1 MPQERIEV
9 IFVAK
14 GQRQVERSIVQMA
27 KAADSLQ
34 KSADRASKAIDR
46 MGKTGGGTDKV
57 GKSAQTASR
66 DVKRLGNDA
75 TKTAGRINSL
85 WKSLVV
91 PAATGSSIRETGRA
105 LNSLAGRFAAFYSG
119 RLLAGISDE
128 FGRMSNVLS
137 GFGVAAGEIDKVRK
151 SINKVSNEARVDALQ
166 AATLFGRLRQAT
178 QGMALSSRELV
189 QIVGTVNK
197 ALRLGGASSLEAS
210 QSIRQLSQAFNKGK
224 LDGDEFRS
232 VMENA
237 PILQDLLTEKLGV
250 TKDALFGLAAAGKIT
265 ARDLVGAFQQG
276 AEEIDRKFLGQVKTL
291 GDALTVLKNAFREA
305 FGTQVSG
312 PAKIIATAI
321 VSIARNMDRLIQAV
335 SVFAGIKIFQ
345 AAVTGAKSLLSVI
358 KAINIQAAAGA
369 LAGLLGGGK
378 GRVQTGTSAYNAANM
393 TALMSQYS
401 ATNKAASGGLMA
413 MMGGAAKGLTRAI
426 PYVGLALMIK
436 DVIPVVWDLVKSIT
450 GLGDASEKVETD
462 LDKLNKYVQNQF
474 LAGKGDPTKSLP
486 DVTLEAAR
494 RAAEFRDPVSARLG
508 GRPFKQSG
516 SRTIRIAG
524 NLDVIPIETEADKL
538 VNAATANAQKRLSEA
553 AKRIQEDVKL
563 GEDSLAGFSEA
574 DVRTYANDLEVLFKM
589 LDATRDL
596 RGIERTQPRDFT
608 YAGRLQE
615 MFQRELGVK
624 AREIGKLDI
633 TAGEMSGDELAKLIG
648 LFREY
653 RDAIPFTEQEKM
665 GDSLMRSDVEL
676 EKYRKRLKELTDENN
691 KFQDA
696 TTETATAIAYNEEQI
711 RKLSDPLGQ
720 ENVLLDKQL
729 ETLEKLKSFMEY
741 DELTAEQSAA
751 LADQS
756 TLQNFLRTAEKEG
769 LGTAVESL
777 QTNIEK
783 KSVIQD
789 ILDLVGRAN
798 RKLQEQK
805 NAETSILNI
814 LEQKKA
820 ALEAI
825 GKTEQQLERERFAE
839 LAKKA
844 GQPEKV
850 EEFKELVSETAL
862 ANFDN
867 RVKESI
873 QSLKEVAVLLEEA
886 RSQAASPEQS
896 EAFDKILQQFKDR
909 ASELGAAIG
918 TSGREGSEQILR
930 DAGEQ
935 LKLTAGETGTIL
947 GSALANAFNAAV
959 ARIEARV
966 GALGSSGV
974 VAPGSESPLGPSGPA
989 SLGPG
994 QQFLSDTQISKLDQ
1008 LSSKVGGLESRID
1021 GLGETI
1027 TNTGAR
1033 FTQFNSTAN
1042 TALRSAGNSAK
1053 NTANDIQQFFEG
1065 AFGSL
1070 EDALVGFVT
1079 TGKLDFKSLIN
1090 SIIADLARMVI
1101 RMLIIKPLMG
1111 FFGGIFGFSGGG
1123 IVPGFKNGGVIPGY
1137 APGGIVTGFGGARS
1151 DNQLA
1156 ALSPGEMVINAASTR
1171 SNRGSLEYINKTGKM
1186 PPTRDG
1192 GSTVFAPSIVINQ
1205 QGNDPEVTA
1214 QMVDAAVKRSWTELA
1229 VKSQRKGGVFDRRGG

>member
-1 MPQERIEV
+1 MPQERVEI

-14 GQRQVERSIVQMA
+14 GQRQVERSIAQLA
-27 KAADSLQ
+27 QAAD
-34 KSADRASKAIDR
+34 KASKAIDR
-46 MGKTGGGTDKV
+46 MGKTGGGTAKV

-75 TKTAGRINSL
+75 TKTAGRVNSL

-91 PAATGSSIRETGRA
+91 PAATGASIRDTGRA
-105 LNSLAGRFAAFYSG
+105 INSLVGRFAAFYTG
-119 RLLAGISDE
+119 RTLIGISDE
-128 FGRMSNVLS
+128 FNRLGNVLK
-137 GFGVAAGEIDKVRK
+137 GFGVAAKEVDRVRK

-265 ARDLVGAFQQG
+265 AADLVGAFQQG

-291 GDALTVLKNAFREA
+291 GDALTVLKNEFREA
-305 FGTQVSG
+305 FGAQVSG
-312 PAKIIATAI
+312 PASILANIIVALAK
-321 VSIARNMDRLIQAV
+321 NMETLVQAFT
-335 SVFAGIKIFQ
+335 VFA
-345 AAVTGAKSLLSVI
+345 AAKVFGAAIAGAQRLLGVMKS
-358 KAINIQAAAGA
+358 INVQAAAGA
-369 LAGLLGGGK
+369 LGGLISGKRAVKGDYNTMMLQAMGQSVGRTSRLAGLG
-378 GRVQTGTSAYNAANM
+378 A
-393 TALMSQYS
+393 
-401 ATNKAASGGLMA
+401 
-413 MMGGAAKGLTRAI
+413 GAARLLPGIGQAAMVATL
-426 PYVGLALMIK
+426 
-436 DVIPVVWDLVKSIT
+436 IPVMADLIKSLL
-450 GLGDASEKVETD
+450 GVGDAAKKVETD
-462 LDKLNKYVQNQF
+462 LDRLNKFVQAKF
-474 LAGKGDPTKSLP
+474 LVGEGDPSRALP
-486 DVTLEAAR
+486 DASPSFAR
-494 RAAEFRDPVSARLG
+494 RAAEYRKPDVARRARMTRQISYRTTDVLGMPGSPFETAEQQKFNRDIDEAIRELN
-508 GRPFKQSG
+508 RDAKQ
-516 SRTIRIAG
+516 I
-524 NLDVIPIETEADKL
+524 L
-538 VNAATANAQKRLSEA
+538 
-553 AKRIQEDVKL
+553 EDVKSGL
-563 GEDSLAGFSEA
+563 DSLRGFSEEELRA
-574 DVRTYANDLEVLFKM
+574 QAPDLERMFELLESSRALAKKDKGITDSASQRAFSKM
-589 LDATRDL
+589 V
-596 RGIERTQPRDFT
+596 
-608 YAGRLQE
+608 GRE
-615 MFQRELGVK
+615 FSVS
-624 AREIGKLDI
+624 
-633 TAGEMSGDELAKLIG
+633 TDELDKVLGSVRFSVADIIPIWRK
-648 LFREY
+648 Y
-653 RDAIPFTEQEKM
+653 KDAIPFTEQEKL

-676 EKYRKRLKELTDENN
+676 EKYRERLKELTDEKN

-696 TTETATAIAYNEEQI
+696 TTEVATAIAYNEEQI
-711 RKLSDPLGQ
+711 RKLLDPLGQ

-729 ETLEKLKSFMEY
+729 ETLEKLKSFMGY

-756 TLQNFLRTAEKEG
+756 ALQNFLRTAEKEG
-769 LGTAVESL
+769 VATAVESL
-777 QTNIEK
+777 QANIEK

-814 LEQKKA
+814 LEQKRA

-825 GKTEQQLERERFAE
+825 GKTEQQLERERFAD
-839 LAKKA
+839 LAEKA
-844 GQPEKV
+844 GKPEKV
-850 EEFKELVSETAL
+850 QEFRELVSETAL

-867 RVKESI
+867 KVKESI
-873 QSLKEVAVLLEEA
+873 QSLQDVAVLLEEA
-886 RSQAASPEQS
+886 RSQATSPEQL

-959 ARIEARV
+959 AGIEARV
-966 GALGSSGV
+966 GALGSSGAI
-974 VAPGSESPLGPSGPA
+974 APGSVPPLGPSGPA

-994 QQFLSDTQISKLDQ
+994 QQFLSDTQISKIDQ
-1008 LSSKVGGLESRID
+1008 LSNKVGGLDSQITR
-1021 GLGETI
+1021 LGETI
-1027 TNTGAR
+1027 TDSSAR
-1033 FTQFNSTAN
+1033 FTQFNSTAG

-1156 ALSPGEMVINAASTR
+1156 ALSPGEM
-1171 SNRGSLEYINKTGKM
+1171 GSLEYINKTGKM